1 MTSASTHISS
11 SAAELLAAV
20 AAVAAVELYHVAAES
35 EITKHLQI
43 FKSFIQNVHFYIHQI
58 TTNKTDL
65 LVIQ

>member
-11 SAAELLAAV
+11 SAAELL

-65 LVIQ
+65 IVIQ